1 MGSARRDLR
10 KFPKAVRN
18 SIGLDLYAVQCGMT
32 PDAAKPFKGLKGVM
46 EIVERYAT
54 DAYRALYVATLDDTV
69 YVLHYFK
76 KKSKHGV
83 KTPQADIDV
92 VTQRYKQARVL
103 AR

>member
-18 SIGLDLYAVQCGMT
+18 SIGLDLYTVQCGMM

-54 DAYRALYVATLDDTV
+54 DTYRALYVATLDDTV
-69 YVLHYFK
+69 YVLHCFK
-76 KKSKHGV
+76 KEIKAWRQDTAGGHRRRY
-83 KTPQADIDV
+83 TTLQAS
-92 VTQRYKQARVL
+92 
-103 AR
+103 